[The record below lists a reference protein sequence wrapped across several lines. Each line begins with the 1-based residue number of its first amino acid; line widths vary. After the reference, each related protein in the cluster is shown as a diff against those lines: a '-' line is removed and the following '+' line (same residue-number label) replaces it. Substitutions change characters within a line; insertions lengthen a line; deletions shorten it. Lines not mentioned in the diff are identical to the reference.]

1 MFEMKQFSLDHR
13 QVKNYIDNVNST
25 LSNYVNGCKPVPLG
39 PEYASFDSFDTA
51 QHELLHHRMKKKWG
65 APDLVAANLAAEKSV
80 ADVFAYDRSGPDSID
95 AIRFSTFD
103 PFVRQ
108 ILYKAR
114 LTLHTALRSFYR
126 FKPERLRMPSGESD
140 LSAQGDVS
148 VLAKLR
154 DKVQWRVTADCV
166 DMFATVVYNVPAL
179 KAAARKH
186 IGKISREEARQLYNS
201 YSHFSDCS
209 YRVFRELLISEVFT
223 IVPGARVATVPKE
236 LDKLRVI
243 TCEPFGNMICQSVIE
258 EGLREVVLQY
268 FGIDLSTSQELHK
281 ELIKLL
287 DNATIDL
294 RNASNSNFMCW
305 IRFFYPPNVVKQLE
319 SARSPIGLYKDE
331 EILWNM
337 VSPMGNG
344 FTFGLMTLTLLTI
357 AREFDSFAH
366 VFGDDIIVHQDC
378 AAGLIETLATIGF
391 NTNET
396 KTFITGRFRESCGA
410 FTFDGMNLHSF
421 EFHWAENICDAHTLV
436 NKVQILADKTRIP
449 ALQQLALRLVQHVP
463 LLCKKACVDYELTSR
478 YVCITSRSARERK
491 RESGEVLDLLK
502 DLTSVK
508 KYKST
513 LHSYVQVSQ
522 NLLRDADF
530 YVESVLVND
539 EYRCRL
545 PIHNANAFWTGHFLF
560 AGRCTTPVYAETRRH
575 PLRVRQRIIVQSFA
589 VKAQKLCTNVRSS
602 HPTHLFPPVHLW
614 TKHRR
619 KVSSLI

>member
-13 QVKNYIDNVNST
+13 QVKQYINDVNST

-39 PEYASFDSFDTA
+39 PEYATFESYDVA
-51 QHELLHHRMKKKWG
+51 QYELLHHRMKKKWG
-65 APDLVAANLAAEKSV
+65 APDHTAANAVAEKSV
-80 ADVFAYDRSGPDSID
+80 LDVFAYDRSGPDSID
-95 AIRFSTFD
+95 ALRFSTCD

-114 LTLHTALRSFYR
+114 LTLHEAIRKFYR
-126 FKPERLRMPSGESD
+126 FKPSNMRMPSGESD

-154 DKVQWRVTADCV
+154 DKGQWRVTADCV
-166 DMFATVVYNVPAL
+166 DMFATVVYNIPAL

-186 IGKISREEARQLYNS
+186 IGKMSHEEARQLYNS
-201 YSHFSDCS
+201 YSHFSDRG

-243 TCEPFGNMICQSVIE
+243 TCEPFGNMIVQSVIE
-258 EGLREVVLQY
+258 EGLRDVVKQY
-268 FGIDLSTSQELHK
+268 FGIDLRTSQELHK

-294 RNASNSNFMCW
+294 KNASNSNFLCW
-305 IRFFYPPNVVKQLE
+305 VRFLYPEHVMKQLE
-319 SARSPIGLYKDE
+319 AARSPIGLYKDQ
-331 EILWNM
+331 EIVWNM
-337 VSPMGNG
+337 ISPMGNG

-357 AREFDSFAH
+357 ARELDSFAH
-366 VFGDDIIVHQDC
+366 VFGDDIIIHQDC
-378 AAGLIETLATIGF
+378 AHELIQVLATIGF
-391 NTNET
+391 STNET

-421 EFHWAENICDAHTLV
+421 EFHWAENICDAHTIV
-436 NKVQILADKTRIP
+436 NKVQILADKTCIP
-449 ALQQLALRLVQHVP
+449 ALQQLALTLVQHVP
-463 LLCKKACVDYELTSR
+463 LLCKKACVEFELTSR

-491 RESGEVLDLLK
+491 RESEEVKALLGE
-502 DLTSVK
+502 LTSA
-508 KYKST
+508 KSRKHV
-513 LHSYVQVSQ
+513 LRSYVQVSQ

-530 YVESVLVND
+530 YIESVLEND
-539 EYRCRL
+539 KYRCRL
-545 PIHNANAFWTGHFLF
+545 PTHNANAFWTGHFLF
-560 AGRCTTPVYAETRRH
+560 AGRCTTPTYAENRKH
-575 PLRVRQRIIVQSFA
+575 PLRVIQRIIVQSFA
-589 VKAQKLCTNVRSS
+589 VKTQKPRTYVRGSN
-602 HPTHLFPPVHLW
+602 PTFLFPPIHLW